1 MTFDSE
7 YDAFKA
13 YAESYPDGT
22 VLLVDTYD
30 VLKSGV
36 PNAIRTAREVLEPM
50 GKKLIGIR
58 LVPEILPICP
68 RRQGRCWMKQGFRT
82 V

>member
-1 MTFDSE
+1 MAHSWVMTFDSE

-36 PNAIRTAREVLEPM
+36 PNAIRTAR
-50 GKKLIGIR
+50 R
-58 LVPEILPICP
+58 
-68 RRQGRCWMKQGFRT
+68 GFGADG
-82 V
+82 